1 MQTSPFSR
9 GHEQT
14 MLCRQGTA
22 RRKQHMA
29 AERAAQ
35 AMGETFTAYGIE
47 LEQVEVFK
55 YLGRLVS
62 YDDNDARAVRHN
74 LRKAMRSWARLSRVL
89 RAENASPRVNGLFYK
104 ATIQAILL
112 FGSETWNLSPSAMK
126 CLEGFHVRAARR
138 MTGLQPRR
146 EPDGTWTYQSSEKVL
161 EAAGLH
167 TIQHYVEVRR
177 NTVLKFIL
185 DRPIFEFCREASRQ
199 RGTSNR
205 QYWWEQSLDLE
216 AARAAVFTAAGVAVD
231 EGDDGDGAAGP

>member
-1 MQTSPFSR
+1 
-9 GHEQT
+9 
-14 MLCRQGTA
+14 
-22 RRKQHMA
+22 MA
-29 AERAAQ
+29 AEMAAQ

-177 NTVLKFIL
+177 NTVLKFII

-216 AARAAVFTAAGVAVD
+216 TARAAVFTAAGVAVD